1 MIKMGGSDA
10 PGTIYNNQS
19 PAIRISDPRDR
30 LLGFTHT
37 ERAGGIFTYFF
48 YFQLFFK
55 EFSSLDLLSLLKIVF
70 LIEPYDC
77 SFINK

>member
-30 LLGFTHT
+30 LLGFTQR
-37 ERAGGIFTYFF
+37 ERELGDLHIFL
-48 YFQLFFK
+48 LF
-55 EFSSLDLLSLLKIVF
+55 SVVF
-70 LIEPYDC
+70 
-77 SFINK
+77 